1 MESLVGLIEE
11 RARHLED
18 LLGVP
23 VRPSV
28 NPGALPRSCASDL
41 AKYIDH
47 TNLNLDARPADID
60 KLCDEAVRFGFTAV
74 CVNGCYARQIT
85 KKLAGSEVKTC
96 CVIGFP
102 LGCMTTAAKISETRE
117 LVQLGVQEIDMVIN
131 CGWLKAGMY
140 KEVYEDIKAVASV
153 CHYGSKPA
161 TLKVILECTCL
172 ETDDLIIDSSLL
184 SLAAGADFI
193 KTSTGMHKA
202 GGAKAEHV
210 RIMRLVA
217 GDKMKVKAAGGIR
230 SAEAAQEMV
239 CSGADRIG
247 ASASVAICGGRP
259 RFSDFGLTSS

>member
-1 MESLVGLIEE
+1 MESLACLIGE
-11 RARHLED
+11 RARYLEE

-23 VRPSV
+23 VHPNV
-28 NPGALPRSCASDL
+28 NTGALPRACADSL

-47 TNLNLDARPADID
+47 TNLNQDACPADID
-60 KLCDEAVRFGFTAV
+60 KLCDEALKSGFAAV

-85 KKLAGSEVKTC
+85 KRLAGSKVKTC

-102 LGCMTTAAKISETRE
+102 LGCMTIAAKISETRE

-140 KEVYEDIKAVASV
+140 KEVYEDIKAIVDV
-153 CHYGSKPA
+153 CHYGSKRA
-161 TLKVILECTCL
+161 TLKVILECACL
-172 ETDDLIIDSSLL
+172 ETDELIIDASLL

-230 SAEAAQEMV
+230 DADTAQEMV

-247 ASASVAICGGRP
+247 ASASIAICGGC
-259 RFSDFGLTSS
+259 TQAH

>member
-1 MESLVGLIEE
+1 MDSLADRIKE
-11 RARHLED
+11 RARYLEGILNVHIHPNID
-18 LLGVP
+18 T
-23 VRPSV
+23 
-28 NPGALPRSCASDL
+28 GALPRGRAADL

-47 TNLNLDARPADID
+47 TNLSLDARPADID
-60 KLCDEAVRFGFTAV
+60 RLCDEAVKFGFAAV

-85 KKLAGSEVKTC
+85 ARLAGTGVKTC

-140 KEVYEDIKAVASV
+140 REVYEDIRAIVNV

-161 TLKVILECTCL
+161 ALKVILECTCL
-172 ETDDLIIDSSLL
+172 ETDELIIDSSLL

-193 KTSTGMHKA
+193 KTSTGMYKA
-202 GGAKAEHV
+202 GGAKTEHV
-210 RIMRLVA
+210 RIMRLIA

-230 SAEAAQEMV
+230 DAETAQEMV

-247 ASASVAICGGRP
+247 ASASIAICGGHV
-259 RFSDFGLTSS
+259 

>member
-1 MESLVGLIEE
+1 MTESLIDHIKE
-11 RARHLED
+11 RACYLESIICVPIHLD
-18 LLGVP
+18 I
-23 VRPSV
+23 
-28 NPGALPRSCASDL
+28 NTKAFPRSCASNL

-47 TNLNLDARPADID
+47 TNLSLDARPTDID
-60 KLCDEAVRFGFTAV
+60 RLCDEAVKFGFAAV

-85 KKLAGSEVKTC
+85 AKLAGTEVKTC

-117 LVQLGVQEIDMVIN
+117 LVQLGIQEIDMVIN
-131 CGWLKAGMY
+131 CGWMKAGMY
-140 KEVYEDIKAVASV
+140 KEVYEDIKAIANI
-153 CHYGSKPA
+153 CHYGRKPA

-172 ETDDLIIDSSLL
+172 ETEELIIDSSLL

-202 GGAKAEHV
+202 GGAKPEHV

-230 SAEAAQEMV
+230 DADTAQEMV

-247 ASASVAICGGRP
+247 ASSSIVICGGHA
-259 RFSDFGLTSS
+259 